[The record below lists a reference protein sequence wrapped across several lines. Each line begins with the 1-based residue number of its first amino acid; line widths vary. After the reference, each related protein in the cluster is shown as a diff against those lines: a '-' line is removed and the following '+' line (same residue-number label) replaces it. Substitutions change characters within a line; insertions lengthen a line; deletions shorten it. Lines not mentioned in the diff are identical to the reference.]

1 MRTGKRYSLSTMY
14 FTYAPLWV
22 VHILAGD
29 SRYSLEQAY
38 DIDIMF
44 GDIVKRLLLY
54 YTMKQ
59 EDLEQLANSN
69 LATSIVLAKEIAI
82 YKATIDYLANS
93 IKDYNTGYLDP
104 DELND
109 IYLATTVQGIKT
121 IAAAEKD
128 AEAKGLL
135 FTDNPDYY
143 NALAAGEKIREQS
156 RTLINDWEA
165 SITNV
170 EEEVEK
176 FVWYED
182 NDLFPDVD
190 SLTNFGDS
198 IF

>member
-1 MRTGKRYSLSTMY
+1 MR
-14 FTYAPLWV
+14 
-22 VHILAGD
+22 
-29 SRYSLEQAY
+29 
-38 DIDIMF
+38 
-44 GDIVKRLLLY
+44 
-54 YTMKQ
+54 Q
-59 EDLEQLANSN
+59 EDLEQLANTN
-69 LATSIVLAKEIAI
+69 LATSIVLAREIAI
-82 YKATIDYLANS
+82 FKGSIDYLANS
-93 IKDYNTGYLDP
+93 IKEYNTGYLDP

-143 NALAAGEKIREQS
+143 NALAAGEVIREQT
-156 RTLINDWEA
+156 RTLLNEWEA
-165 SITNV
+165 STINI

-176 FVWYED
+176 FAWYED

-190 SLTNFGDS
+190 SLTDFGDS